1 MTTKSIELEQYGVFG
16 NPIEHSKS
24 PSIHAFFAEDTN
36 QSLSYDKFLGDLEQF
51 ETQVSE
57 FFQQGGKGLNVTV
70 PFKER
75 AFAMCDLLSKR
86 AKQAGAVN
94 TLVLGKNGELYGDN
108 TDGVG
113 MVRDIC
119 ENHGQTLRG
128 KRILVLGAGGAVRGI
143 LDPLLNESP
152 TEVII
157 ANRTVS
163 KAQALAEHFNRE
175 STPVIAKSFEEVD
188 GVFDVIINGTSASL
202 GGDLPPLSD
211 SIINTQT
218 WCYDMMYGKEP
229 TVFLEWAIA
238 LGAKGED
245 GLGMLVEQAAE
256 SFFIWRMKRPKTDK
270 LITKMRNDLS

>member
-1 MTTKSIELEQYGVFG
+1 MTTKPVELDQYGVFG

-24 PSIHAFFAEDTN
+24 PSIHAFFADDTN
-36 QSLSYDKFLGDLEQF
+36 QALSYAKFLGDLDQF
-51 ETQVSE
+51 EAQVGA
-57 FFQQGGKGLNVTV
+57 FFKQGGKGLNVTV

-75 AFAMCDLLSKR
+75 AFALCDLLSPR
-86 AKQAGAVN
+86 AQQAGAVN

-119 ENHGQTLRG
+119 ENHGQTLTG

-143 LDPLLNESP
+143 LEPLLNESP
-152 TEVII
+152 TEVVI
-157 ANRTVS
+157 ANRTLS
-163 KAQALAEHFNRE
+163 KAQHLAEYFNRE
-175 STPVIAKSFEEVD
+175 TVPVVAKSFEEVD

-211 SIINTQT
+211 SIISTQT
-218 WCYDMMYGKEP
+218 WCYDMMYSKEP
-229 TVFLEWAIA
+229 TVFLKWASS
-238 LGAKGED
+238 LGAKGAD

-256 SFFIWRMKRPKTDK
+256 AFFIWRMQRPITGS